1 MNTREDK
8 RVLRTKETLISTFR
22 DMLATKRFEDITVN
36 DLCAESG
43 IRRATFYKHFS
54 DKYDFLR
61 FFVGALRHEFDKVI
75 WKKKKP
81 DATAE
86 YYVAYARQIIEF
98 VTRNST
104 MVKLVLESEISPTIL
119 EIIMEQNYSDTCDRL
134 RKSVDEGMI
143 LPTTIETMS
152 AMLTGAVTRAIFMWF
167 KNGMP
172 TPKEKFIEEVSA
184 GVAAMQ
190 KNAISS

>member
-1 MNTREDK
+1 
-8 RVLRTKETLISTFR
+8 
-22 DMLATKRFEDITVN
+22 MLAIKRFEDITIN

-54 DKYDFLR
+54 DKYEFLR
-61 FFVGALRHEFDKVI
+61 FFVSSLRHEFDKVI

-98 VTRNST
+98 VASNSV
-104 MVKLVLESEISPTIL
+104 MVKHVIESEISSTIL
-119 EIIMEQNYSDTCDRL
+119 EIIMEQNYNDTCDRL

-152 AMLTGAVTRAIFMWF
+152 AMLTGAVTRAIYVWF